1 MYMGY
6 EGKETRGCILTNEF
20 TQLLLQV
27 CCFFERMNRNILSGS
42 HGLFRKLLEA
52 IVSSQRTQGPRR
64 VSPTSKSS
72 HIRANSNP
80 LSKERFYEQ

>member
-27 CCFFERMNRNILSGS
+27 FFCFFERMNRNILSGS

-52 IVSSQRTQGPRR
+52 IVSSQRTQCPRR
-64 VSPTSKSS
+64 VFPTSRSS
-72 HIRANSNP
+72 HIWANSNP
-80 LSKERFYEQ
+80 LKQGAVL